1 MKTVIIDTS
10 SAILLFKS
18 DIISNFLSAYN
29 VAMTK
34 SVQDEILQEG
44 YPGSKEFKNYF
55 KRKSIKLI
63 SGEKIMQIN
72 STGLLKLD
80 KGERDSIYVYLN
92 RTGDFV
98 VIDDGQGA
106 SFCKKEKIPYIN
118 ALLVPRIL
126 FESQKTSHHVFKT
139 KMGMIIGI
147 GRYTQ
152 PIIDYAHNC
161 SNKDLESFLP

>member
-1 MKTVIIDTS
+1 MKTAIIDTS

-18 DIISNFLSAYN
+18 GIITDFLSAYN
-29 VAMTK
+29 VVMTK
-34 SVQDEILQEG
+34 SVQDEILQDG
-44 YPGSKEFKNYF
+44 YPGSNEFKNYF

-63 SGEKIMQIN
+63 SGKKITRNN

-80 KGERDSIYVYLN
+80 KGERDSINVYLN
-92 RTGDFV
+92 GIGDFV

-126 FESQKTSHHVFKT
+126 FDSKKINRHIFKK
-139 KMGMIIGI
+139 KMGMVIGI

-152 PIIDYAHNC
+152 PIIEYAYNC
-161 SNKDLESFLP
+161 PNKDLECFLP